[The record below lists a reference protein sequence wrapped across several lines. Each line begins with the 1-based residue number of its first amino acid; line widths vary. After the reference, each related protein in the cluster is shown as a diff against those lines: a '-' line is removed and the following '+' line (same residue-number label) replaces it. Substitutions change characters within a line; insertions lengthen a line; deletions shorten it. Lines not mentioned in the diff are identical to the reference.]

1 MNKIMLQNPMTIS
14 PFVSAQAG
22 SNNPLQ
28 CVIPIR
34 THSIAL
40 TASRTKTNNPTK
52 NHYYIQSCQ
61 IKNREI
67 LLNPHTHVAQRENFL
82 NRTSLSPRHIFD
94 TYLSEN
100 TNLSPS
106 SFHFSVGFYIKICF
120 ESDGFIAYSNE

>member
-1 MNKIMLQNPMTIS
+1 MISIPVKKVTMNKIMLQNPMTIS

-52 NHYYIQSCQ
+52 NHNNIKSC
-61 IKNREI
+61 
-67 LLNPHTHVAQRENFL
+67 
-82 NRTSLSPRHIFD
+82 
-94 TYLSEN
+94 
-100 TNLSPS
+100 
-106 SFHFSVGFYIKICF
+106 
-120 ESDGFIAYSNE
+120 